1 MSFLDGGGFNKNLAM
16 GVAGMYQERPKT
28 AKCQKEVENK
38 KVEFGH
44 LDSKL
49 AIFGHR
55 EMYEEQ
61 NFFYLWTDLEEKNFQ
76 LLTTKLSTTLMK

>member
-1 MSFLDGGGFNKNLAM
+1 MSFLDGGGFNINLAM

-28 AKCQKEVENK
+28 AKGQKEVENK

-44 LDSKL
+44 LDGKL

-55 EMYEEQ
+55 EIYEEQ
-61 NFFYLWTDLEEKNFQ
+61 NFFIYGPILIKCF
-76 LLTTKLSTTLMK
+76 SSC